1 MATRIAQIIRNKKKP
16 AIVTVAM
23 AIIAAVTGVVP
34 SVGMAVIAGNIPM
47 ANMTTIGAND
57 VVAEA
62 VTVVSGF
69 SIMATCACWS
79 LP

>member
-1 MATRIAQIIRNKKKP
+1 MAIRIAQIIRNKKRP
-16 AIVTVAM
+16 AIVTVVM
-23 AIIAAVTGVVP
+23 VTIAAVTGVVP

-57 VVAEA
+57 VAEA

>member
-1 MATRIAQIIRNKKKP
+1 MAIRIAQIIRNKKKP

-34 SVGMAVIAGNIPM
+34 SVGVAVIAANIL
-47 ANMTTIGAND
+47 ARTMTSIGAND